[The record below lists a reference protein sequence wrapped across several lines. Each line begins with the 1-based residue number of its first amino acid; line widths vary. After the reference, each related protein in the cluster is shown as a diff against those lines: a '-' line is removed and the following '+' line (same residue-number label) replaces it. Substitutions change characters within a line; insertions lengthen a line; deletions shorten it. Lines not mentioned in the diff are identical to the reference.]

1 MDYFL
6 LFEYRIS
13 PVFASQ
19 LYHISILWLFTR
31 PSLKANY
38 NVTDRLNVDVGIN
51 YIVHKL
57 AQAELK
63 HMKSNDSQNSQ
74 DSHGDS
80 QNSGEKSS
88 REEESMRKDAAFSD
102 QVKYYVIQ
110 VTSSF

>member
-1 MDYFL
+1 MDL
-6 LFEYRIS
+6 
-13 PVFASQ
+13 
-19 LYHISILWLFTR
+19 
-31 PSLKANY
+31 
-38 NVTDRLNVDVGIN
+38 GIH

-63 HMKSNDSQNSQ
+63 HMKSNNSQNSQ

-80 QNSGEKSS
+80 QNSSEKSS
-88 REEESMRKDAAFSD
+88 KEEESMRKDAAFSD